1 MSTTSEIET
10 DAELAAT
17 RAEVVRRL
25 LAADRLIIAAHER
38 PDGDSLGS
46 MVALRTVLG
55 ALGKDCRMYVDG
67 ADLPLSYEYRWL
79 SLEGLTREAP
89 ADIDQRVAVFLDC
102 GNIDRSPHAAA
113 MAPAGGFR
121 ELINID
127 HHHDNTC
134 FGTVN
139 YIVPHASCVAE
150 IIWDLLPALGAPLTH
165 PVAEALYVALIT
177 DTGCFMY
184 ENTGTRAH
192 AMAASLIDAGVDVHA
207 AYQRIYEGVPDG
219 KLALLARGL
228 AHLQRYDDG
237 ALTVS
242 YVTVEDF
249 RESGAETSYSEGIVD
264 HLRAVRGTAL
274 AALAREV
281 ITPEH
286 EPVLDDTGARL
297 RKVSLRATDRGVD
310 VSAISRVVG
319 GGGHPA
325 AAGFTTAMSWPQIV
339 EFLHTQL
346 AAQRE
351 AQ

>member
-1 MSTTSEIET
+1 MSTTSEVET

-17 RAEVVRRL
+17 RGEVVRRL

-46 MVALRTVLG
+46 MVALRDVLG
-55 ALGKDCRMYVDG
+55 ALGKDCRIYIDS

-79 SLEGLTREAP
+79 SLEGLTRDTP
-89 ADIDQRVAVFLDC
+89 DDIGERVAVFLDC

-113 MAPAGGFR
+113 LAPAGGFH

-127 HHHDNTC
+127 HHHDNTR

-139 YIVPHASCVAE
+139 YVVPHASCVAE
-150 IIWDLLPALGAPLTH
+150 IIWDLLPALGAQLTRS
-165 PVAEALYVALIT
+165 VAEALYVALIT

-184 ENTGTRAH
+184 ENTGPRAH
-192 AMAASLIDAGVDVHA
+192 VMAASLIRAGADVHL

-228 AHLQRYDDG
+228 AHIERYDDG
-237 ALTVS
+237 ALTAT

-249 RESGAETSYSEGIVD
+249 QESGAETSYSEGIVD
-264 HLRAVRGTAL
+264 HLRAVRGTEL
-274 AALAREV
+274 AAVAREV
-281 ITPEH
+281 MTPEH
-286 EPVLDDTGARL
+286 EPVLDDDGARL
-297 RKVSLRATDRGVD
+297 HKVSLRATDRAID

-325 AAGFTTAMSWPQIV
+325 AAGFTTAMPWPELV
-339 EFLHTQL
+339 EFLRAQL